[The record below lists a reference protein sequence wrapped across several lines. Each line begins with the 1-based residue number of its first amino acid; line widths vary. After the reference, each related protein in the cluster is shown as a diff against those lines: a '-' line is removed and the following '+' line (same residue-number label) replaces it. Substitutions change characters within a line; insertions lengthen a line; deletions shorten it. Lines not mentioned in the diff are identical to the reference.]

1 VKTSRLILAALI
13 TATFAISACKK
24 NGDAATQPPE
34 ASPPAEAPAVTAET
48 DAPPAEEPVAA
59 APKQSLAT
67 CGEPIGGITEIKT
80 YDKLKLP
87 ARYWIMMKMAPES
100 GLWIPA
106 EPIGEKRRHTTFL
119 ELLNVDQFP
128 ALEDYPDQKIR
139 FTIEATDLESN
150 MDQEGNKK
158 AWYDRLTATVVRVC
172 VPAAAEP
179 EG

>member
-1 VKTSRLILAALI
+1 M

-34 ASPPAEAPAVTAET
+34 ASPPAEAPADTAET
-48 DAPPAEEPVAA
+48 EAPPAAAPVDAPPK
-59 APKQSLAT
+59 KQLAT

-80 YDKLKLP
+80 YDKLKIP
-87 ARYWIMMKMAPES
+87 ARYWIMMKMSPES
-100 GLWIPA
+100 GLWLPAAPIP
-106 EPIGEKRRHTTFL
+106 EKRRHTTFL

-128 ALEDYPDQKIR
+128 ALENYPDEKIR
-139 FTIEATDLESN
+139 FTIEATDIESN

-158 AWYDRLTATVVRVC
+158 TWHDRLTATVVRVC
-172 VPAAAEP
+172 VPPAAEP

>member
-1 VKTSRLILAALI
+1 MSRPILAALL
-13 TATFAISACKK
+13 TATFATSACKK
-24 NGDAATQPPE
+24 NGDADTQPPE
-34 ASPPAEAPAVTAET
+34 ASPPAEAPAGTANTET
-48 DAPPAEEPVAA
+48 SPAAQPVAA
-59 APKQSLAT
+59 SPKQSLST
-67 CGEPIGGITEIKT
+67 CGEPIGGIAEIKT
-80 YDKLKLP
+80 YDKLEVP
-87 ARYWIMMKMAPES
+87 ARYWLMMKQSPDS

-106 EPIGEKRRHTTFL
+106 ESIGEKSRHTTFL

-128 ALEDYPDQKIR
+128 ALDDYPDQKIR

-172 VPAAAEP
+172 VPPAAEP

>member
-1 VKTSRLILAALI
+1 
-13 TATFAISACKK
+13 
-24 NGDAATQPPE
+24 
-34 ASPPAEAPAVTAET
+34 
-48 DAPPAEEPVAA
+48 
-59 APKQSLAT
+59 
-67 CGEPIGGITEIKT
+67 
-80 YDKLKLP
+80 
-87 ARYWIMMKMAPES
+87 MMKMSPDS

-106 EPIGEKRRHTTFL
+106 EQIGEKSRHTTFL

-128 ALEDYPDQKIR
+128 VLESYPDQTIR

-158 AWYDRLTATVVRVC
+158 AWYDRLTATVVRLC